1 MEDEFIEEFP
11 KAGTEQ
17 VFNLKK
23 MEEEVSEELPKA
35 VTEELLNHKKM
46 EEEFS
51 EVPKAVTEEVIHI
64 DLSREN
70 SIRSMDSIN
79 QVLDDIEQQ
88 VENLRIAASKLGE
101 ERDDILTTLETMA
114 GQDNLD
120 KLDEVTKEEVAV
132 VVARLAKRAN
142 TILINVDTPRSESQA
157 QALSQVNSSI
167 NDLILLIQTDS
178 DKARETCIRYMS
190 ACDIDCG
197 NQGAM
202 DLKFEKILLGCTAE
216 DQKGIKK
223 RMKGLYEHITVIDKN
238 DNEKSNI

>member
-1 MEDEFIEEFP
+1 MEDEF
-11 KAGTEQ
+11 G
-17 VFNLKK
+17 
-23 MEEEVSEELPKA
+23 EELPTA
-35 VTEELLNHKKM
+35 VT
-46 EEEFS
+46 
-51 EVPKAVTEEVIHI
+51 KAEAGDEVIHI

-88 VENLRIAASKLGE
+88 VENLRISASKLGE

-114 GQDNLD
+114 NQDNLD

-132 VVARLAKRAN
+132 VVARLAARAA
-142 TILINVDTPRSESQA
+142 TIVINVDTPRSESQA
-157 QALSQVNSSI
+157 QALSQVNSAI

-178 DKARETCIRYMS
+178 DQAKETCARYMS

-197 NQGAM
+197 TQGLV

-223 RMKGLYEHITVIDKN
+223 RMKGLYEHITVIETKN
-238 DNEKSNI
+238 ENEK